1 MNIDPQKLKQIRHS
15 KGWTQQHMADASEL
29 SLRTIQRLEKTGN
42 IAAESLQALCAV
54 LEVSPTDLL
63 VKMPDKPSSKDMQ
76 MHPTTFKL
84 SILGAALGGTA
95 IGFLVSYWI

>member
-54 LEVSPTDLL
+54 LEVLPTDLL
-63 VKMPDKPSSKDMQ
+63 VSASEQLKDEHFQ

-84 SILGAALGGTA
+84 SLIGTA
-95 IGFLVSYWI
+95 VGGVIVGFLLAYFL

>member
-1 MNIDPQKLKQIRHS
+1 MNIDPQKLKQARHN

-42 IAAESLQALCAV
+42 IAAESLQAVCAV

-63 VKMPDKPSSKDMQ
+63 ITPAAQSSHKDMQ
-76 MHPTTFKL
+76 IHLTSFKL
-84 SILGAALGGTA
+84 SLIGTA
-95 IGFLVSYWI
+95 AGGLTIGFLLAFFL